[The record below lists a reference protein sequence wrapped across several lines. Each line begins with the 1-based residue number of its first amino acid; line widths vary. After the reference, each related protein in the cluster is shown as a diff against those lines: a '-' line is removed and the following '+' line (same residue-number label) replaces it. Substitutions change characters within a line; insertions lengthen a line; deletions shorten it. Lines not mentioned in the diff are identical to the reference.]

1 MIHSH
6 DPLRQV
12 NYLQQCLSN
21 DRKPLGLFLGAGCPV
36 SVKSTGQDPLIPDI
50 EGITRKVRTRLY
62 KCKTS
67 GPLLKLVEEHLATD
81 GLKDTNIEDMLSHIR
96 GLRAVAGNDKVRGLT
111 AKELDTLDSKI
122 CEMISELA
130 NKSLPDGGTPYHR
143 IALWTDAVL
152 REYPIEVFTTN
163 YDLLLEQA
171 FESCRVPYFD
181 GFAGSRCPYFDIR
194 SMEEDKLPPR
204 WARLWK
210 LHGSI
215 NWYHDSKGGVAR
227 GARSN
232 DELKRVIHPSHLK
245 YEESRRMPYL
255 AMIDRLRGFI
265 KQPASA
271 LVISGYS
278 FRDDHINEAIVQGL
292 QATQTSV
299 AFALLFD
306 ELAKYQKAIDLALRR
321 TNLTLLASDGGV
333 VGGFRAKWT
342 QSENDSTVEGDVPW
356 ISMSPVNSDQ
366 ENGAL
371 KAKLCLGDFDMLGKF
386 FHALVG
392 SLRQEREG
400 ENGK

>member
-1 MIHSH
+1 MIQFH

-36 SVKSTGQDPLIPDI
+36 SVKSSGQDPLIPDI
-50 EGITRKVRTRLY
+50 EGITKKVRIRLGN
-62 KCKTS
+62 CKTC
-67 GPLLKLVEEHLATD
+67 GPLLKLVEKHLTTD
-81 GLKDTNIEDMLSHIR
+81 GLKDSNIEDMLSHIR

-111 AKELDTLDSKI
+111 AKELDTLDSTI
-122 CEMISELA
+122 CETISELA

-143 IALWTDAVL
+143 VALWTDAVL

-181 GFAGSRCPYFDIR
+181 GFAGARRPYFDIR
-194 SMEEDKLPPR
+194 TIEEDKLPPR

-215 NWYHDSKGGVAR
+215 NWYQDMKGGVAR
-227 GARSN
+227 GAQN
-232 DELKRVIHPSHLK
+232 KDELKRVIHPSHLK

-265 KQPASA
+265 KQPASV

-292 QATQTSV
+292 QATQTSI

-306 ELAKYQKAIDLALRR
+306 ELAKYQKAIDLAMRR
-321 TNLTLLASDGGV
+321 TNLTLLASDEGV
-333 VGGFRAKWT
+333 VSGYRAKWN
-342 QSENDSTVEGDVPW
+342 QSASDPIVEGHVPW
-356 ISMSPVNSDQ
+356 ISISPVNLEEEDSTRRT
-366 ENGAL
+366 
-371 KAKLCLGDFDMLGKF
+371 KLCLGDFDILGKF
-386 FHALVG
+386 LHTLVG
-392 SLRQEREG
+392 SLQQERETS
-400 ENGK
+400 NGK